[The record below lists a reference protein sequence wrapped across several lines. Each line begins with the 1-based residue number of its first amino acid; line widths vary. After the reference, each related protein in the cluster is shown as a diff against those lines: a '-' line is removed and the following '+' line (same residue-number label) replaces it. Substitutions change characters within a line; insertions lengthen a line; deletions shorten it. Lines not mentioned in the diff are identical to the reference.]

1 MNSDST
7 LAPPQK
13 EIKSVLPHNEIWN
26 DSIFS
31 YSFSKDE
38 YELCKEQGLKRHNT
52 KTEFI
57 RYYRKPYQGTAY
69 DGYSH
74 VKGRL
79 GEYIYEIWSGLKG
92 NEEYYATHG
101 DNGDYGENGEVEIKT
116 STYVKNL
123 DITLKVET
131 QKYEKVF
138 NKNKTKVLMLNRL
151 KDGYVLGKDYC
162 IVEIMGWTSVER
174 FKIFA
179 EEESYGF
186 HKHTNYVNR
195 INELI
200 RTLPNGKH
208 DELLKIAHRDNQN
221 ILKLRKELYLSKV
234 VDTNEQ
240 NILLKNLLGN

>member
-1 MNSDST
+1 MSSDLITPS
-7 LAPPQK
+7 ANK
-13 EIKSVLPHNEIWN
+13 EIKSILPHNEIWN
-26 DSIFS
+26 DAIFS
-31 YSFSKDE
+31 YCFSKEE
-38 YELCKEQGLKRHNT
+38 YEQCKEQGLKRHNT

-101 DNGDYGENGEVEIKT
+101 DTGDYGENGEIEIKT

-138 NKNKTKVLMLNRL
+138 NKNNTKVLMLNRL

-162 IVEIMGWTSVER
+162 IVEIVGWTSVER

-179 EEESYGF
+179 EEESYGI

-200 RTLPNGKH
+200 KVLPDGKH
-208 DELLKIAHRDNQN
+208 NELLKMAHKDNQN
-221 ILKLRKELYLSKV
+221 ILKLRKELNLSGV
-234 VDTNEQ
+234 TEILEQ
-240 NILLKNLLGN
+240 NILLKNILGS